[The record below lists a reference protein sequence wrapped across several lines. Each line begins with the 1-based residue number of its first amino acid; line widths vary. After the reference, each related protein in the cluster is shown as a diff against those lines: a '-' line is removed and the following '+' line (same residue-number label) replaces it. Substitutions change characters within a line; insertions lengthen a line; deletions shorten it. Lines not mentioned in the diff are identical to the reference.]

1 MRKRKNRNGFP
12 KFIIAVLILFLI
24 YNLIIMLTPDI
35 KTQIAVSGTMEK
47 TFSLSGFII
56 RDEVIMKSDTPGV
69 LESKVKELEMV
80 KKNKVV
86 ASVYKGDI
94 DDETQ
99 HKLADLNRRINEIST
114 QLATDTHL
122 SNDAYRLE
130 ESITSKVNDI
140 IMASNSRDAEK
151 VASLKDNLTALALKR
166 VSASSNADAT
176 GLLAELKTQK
186 QQLESTFNA
195 SKTDILSPAQGIYS
209 TNIDGYENLLSTAKS
224 LSMTVADYQITRKSK
239 PTEDDIKASGAVCK
253 VIDNYKWTI
262 ATLVNDSTASEL
274 ETGKRVYIRF
284 PHDNV
289 DLSATVEYISP
300 ESSNKYVVVLSSTEN
315 STFAMGN
322 RFVDFDL
329 ICQKYTGIKV
339 PVKSLTVNQEGATGV
354 YVMENSSMRFK
365 KADVLYKD
373 GKNAIVY
380 MDNTRT
386 GYLFL
391 YDNVITYAKE
401 YADGKKID

>member
-1 MRKRKNRNGFP
+1 MRKNRFP
-12 KFIIAVLILFLI
+12 KVIIAILILFLI
-24 YNLIIMLTPDI
+24 YNLIIMFTPDI
-35 KTQIAVSGTMEK
+35 KSELAVSGTMEK
-47 TFSLSGFII
+47 TFSLNGIII
-56 RDEVIMKSDTPGV
+56 RDEVVMKSDTPGV
-69 LESKVKELEMV
+69 LESKVKEQEMV

-86 ASVYKGDI
+86 ASVYKGEI

-99 HKLADLNRRINEIST
+99 HKLAEINRRINEIST

-166 VSASSNADAT
+166 VSAQSQAEAT
-176 GLLAELKTQK
+176 GLLAELKTEK

-209 TNIDGYENLLSTAKS
+209 TNIDGYEQLLSTTKAQ
-224 LSMTVADYQITRKSK
+224 SMTVADYQIARKSK
-239 PTEDDIKASGAVCK
+239 PTEDDIKASGVVCK
-253 VIDNYKWTI
+253 IIDNYKWNL
-262 ATLVNDSTASEL
+262 AAVVNDNTASEL
-274 ETGKRVYIRF
+274 EAGKRVYIRF

-289 DLSATVEYISP
+289 DLAATVEYISP

-315 STFAMGN
+315 SSFVLTH

-329 ICQKYTGIKV
+329 ICEKYTGIKV
-339 PVKSLTVNQEGATGV
+339 PVKALTVNSEGATGV
-354 YVMENSSMRFK
+354 YVLENSAMHFK
-365 KADVLYKD
+365 KADVLFKD
-373 GKNAIVY
+373 GKNAIIY
-380 MDNTRT
+380 MDNTIAD
-386 GYLFL
+386 YLFL
-391 YDNVITYAKE
+391 YDNVITHAKE
-401 YADGKKID
+401 YAEGKKID

>member
-1 MRKRKNRNGFP
+1 MRKNRFP
-12 KFIIAVLILFLI
+12 KFIIAILILFLI
-24 YNLIIMLTPDI
+24 YNLIIMFTPEI
-35 KTQIAVSGTMEK
+35 KSELAVSGTMEK
-47 TFSLSGFII
+47 TFSLNGIII
-56 RDEVIMKSDTPGV
+56 RDEVVMKSDSPGV
-69 LESKVKELEMV
+69 LESKVKEQEMV

-86 ASVYKGDI
+86 ASVYKGEI

-99 HKLADLNRRINEIST
+99 HKLAEINRRINEIST

-166 VSASSNADAT
+166 VSAQSQAEAT
-176 GLLAELKTQK
+176 GLLAELKTEK

-209 TNIDGYENLLSTAKS
+209 TNIDGYEQLLSTTKAQ
-224 LSMTVADYQITRKSK
+224 SMTVADYQIARKSK
-239 PTEDDIKASGAVCK
+239 PTEDDIKASGVVCK
-253 VIDNYKWTI
+253 IIDNYKWNL
-262 ATLVNDSTASEL
+262 AAVVNDNTASEL
-274 ETGKRVYIRF
+274 EAGKRVYIRF

-289 DLSATVEYISP
+289 DLAATVEYISP

-315 STFAMGN
+315 SSFVLTN

-329 ICQKYTGIKV
+329 ICEKYTGIKV
-339 PVKSLTVNQEGATGV
+339 PVKALTVNSEGATGV
-354 YVMENSSMRFK
+354 YVLENSAMRFK
-365 KADVLYKD
+365 KADVLFKD
-373 GKNAIVY
+373 GKNAIIY
-380 MDNTRT
+380 MDNTRAD
-386 GYLFL
+386 YLFL
-391 YDNVITYAKE
+391 YDNVITHAKE
-401 YADGKKID
+401 YAEGKKID